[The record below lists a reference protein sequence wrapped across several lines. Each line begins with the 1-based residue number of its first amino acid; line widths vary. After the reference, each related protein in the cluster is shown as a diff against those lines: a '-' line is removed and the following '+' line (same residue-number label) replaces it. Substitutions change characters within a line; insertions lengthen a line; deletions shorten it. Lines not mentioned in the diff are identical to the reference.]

1 MMKKTLIS
9 MMVLSLVGCATPE
22 ANRQTYDLIT
32 AEMDKAV
39 AEKPAAAVPSAVSAA
54 LLPPIETVRPPVARP
69 AEERFSVAF
78 NDVPASRFFMSIASG
93 TRYNMLVH
101 PAVSGTISANLK
113 DVTLFEA
120 LSAVRDMYG
129 YDYTVEGNRIVIK
142 PLTLQTRIFHV
153 NYLNG
158 NRLGMSETRVSSGT
172 GSAAQP
178 GTTNPSSGSASGS
191 PASGSGSQGTS
202 GTVRT
207 NESSRISSSSTSDFW
222 GELKESLRAIVG
234 VEEIDG
240 KSAGKEGRNVVVSP
254 QSGVI
259 VVRAMPDELRAVS
272 EYLKASQISV
282 ERQVILEAKIL
293 EVQLNDSFQAGINW
307 ASFGAV
313 SAGLIAPGTQ
323 LTNQHASNTL
333 STSLNT
339 VNPITGNSG
348 NTILDVATR
357 LGMVA
362 TGNAAGSLFGLAFQS
377 NNFSALLT
385 FLETQG
391 NVHVLSSP
399 RIATLNNQKAILK
412 VGTDDFFVTKV
423 STTTNTSGT
432 SSVTTPEVTLQQF
445 FSGVVLDVTPQID
458 GENNIILHVHPSVT
472 QVSTLNKLVQLGT
485 LGTLNLPLAS
495 SNTSETDS
503 VVRGQN
509 GGIIAIGG
517 LMRQATTSDRS
528 QVPGA
533 GDVPFLGG
541 LFRSTSRVTQKRE
554 LVILIKP
561 TIVQSEADWNKDIVE
576 SRQRMEALNPQ
587 EKTGWR

>member
-1 MMKKTLIS
+1 
-9 MMVLSLVGCATPE
+9 
-22 ANRQTYDLIT
+22 
-32 AEMDKAV
+32 
-39 AEKPAAAVPSAVSAA
+39 
-54 LLPPIETVRPPVARP
+54 
-69 AEERFSVAF
+69 
-78 NDVPASRFFMSIASG
+78 
-93 TRYNMLVH
+93 
-101 PAVSGTISANLK
+101 
-113 DVTLFEA
+113 
-120 LSAVRDMYG
+120 
-129 YDYTVEGNRIVIK
+129 
-142 PLTLQTRIFHV
+142 
-153 NYLNG
+153 
-158 NRLGMSETRVSSGT
+158 
-172 GSAAQP
+172 
-178 GTTNPSSGSASGS
+178 
-191 PASGSGSQGTS
+191 
-202 GTVRT
+202 
-207 NESSRISSSSTSDFW
+207 
-222 GELKESLRAIVG
+222 LKESLRAIVG
-234 VEEIDG
+234 VEERDG

-293 EVQLNDSFQAGINW
+293 EVQLNDSYQAGINW
-307 ASFGAV
+307 ASFGRS
-313 SAGLIAPGTQ
+313 SAGFIAPGTQ
-323 LTNQHASNTL
+323 LGTPEFSNFL
-333 STSLNT
+333 SSTVGT
-339 VNPITGNSG
+339 VNPVTGNSG
-348 NTILDVATR
+348 NTVLDSVTKLGLVAS
-357 LGMVA
+357 
-362 TGNAAGSLFGLAFQS
+362 GNAAGSLFGLAFQS
-377 NNFSALLT
+377 NNFAALLT

-472 QVSTLNKLVQLGT
+472 QVSTLNKVVQLGT
-485 LGTLNLPLAS
+485 LGSLNLPLAS

-517 LMRQATTSDRS
+517 LMRQASMSDRS

-541 LFRSTSRVTQKRE
+541 LFRSTGRVTQKRE

-561 TIVQSEADWNKDIVE
+561 TIVQSEADWNKDILE
-576 SRQRMEALNPQ
+576 SRQRIQELHPQ